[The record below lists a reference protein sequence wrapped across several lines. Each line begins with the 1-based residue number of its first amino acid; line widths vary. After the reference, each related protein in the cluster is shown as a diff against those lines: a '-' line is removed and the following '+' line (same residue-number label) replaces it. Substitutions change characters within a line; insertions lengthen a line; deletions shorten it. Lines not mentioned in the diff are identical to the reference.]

1 MFMKLHYEDG
11 TERILRLPGSRSKIA
26 RISFPRPRR
35 RDKTVFDT
43 TFRGLWITD
52 TGVFV
57 EVHHAAEAYILQE
70 DGFRLLNATINADG
84 AVLVDSLATCKLVEV
99 RRGSATKTDSG
110 RNWPT
115 VRKSGKTRPG
125 DSTL

>member
-35 RDKTVFDT
+35 RDATVFDT

-52 TGVFV
+52 TGIFV
-57 EVHHAAEAYILQE
+57 EVHHAAEAYILQG
-70 DGFRLLNATINADG
+70 DGFRLLNATIKADG
-84 AVLVDSLATCKLVEV
+84 TVLVDGLKTCELVEI
-99 RRGSATKTDSG
+99 RRGTARKTDSG

-115 VRKSGKTRPG
+115 VQKSGKPSSG
-125 DSTL
+125 DSAL